1 ANWGTHHLLPSTAKL
16 PRGLPRKTVELV
28 AGPPVDLSDLVGREL
43 TRAVLEEATARIMA
57 AITELLVALRGE
69 RPPVAA

>member
-1 ANWGTHHLLPSTAKL
+1 M
-16 PRGLPRKTVELV
+16 ELV

-57 AITELLVALRGE
+57 AITELLESIRGE
-69 RPPVAA
+69 ERPVAA